1 MKKLASFYRVMAF
14 ILLTSFVYVSCMQNV
29 ISSVELQKDISSEN
43 QIIVKKVTEFKRN
56 GLLDYMYN
64 ESCRVVVDSEND
76 SDIDYEKLR
85 YFVENTEDCVSEIL
99 KEEDG
104 EKSIVVLNAIYG
116 EKTIGDVYDAMEN
129 LSSELATEYEN
140 ALIEVFNEDISGNA
154 RCISD
159 ISTLRDIKINF
170 TPFESTSRAVDLSK
184 SFNWGTVNGYIAA
197 SAAAIAGFL
206 LWHYGGFW
214 TRIGGLVAAG
224 VGVSTMAV
232 IMAVWQK
239 SSDWKIFQNFCTSIY
254 TSVTECVNIYKTF
267 SDSEKAQKF
276 LEILYEKLRKYVE
289 ENPEAITQIDVLL
302 SYIDQ
307 NYTKF
312 STTFDAIKSFWNYY
326 NDNSDFATKMNLI
339 IISTSGVAFV
349 AYGTGFVGIIK
360 GWFSSFSNLIP
371 SWLTVTSNGF
381 SISLGF

>member
-1 MKKLASFYRVMAF
+1 MASFYRVMAF

-64 ESCRVVVDSEND
+64 ESCRVVVDFEND

-129 LSSELATEYEN
+129 LSLELATEYEN

-197 SAAAIAGFL
+197 SAA
-206 LWHYGGFW
+206 
-214 TRIGGLVAAG
+214 
-224 VGVSTMAV
+224 
-232 IMAVWQK
+232 Q
-239 SSDWKIFQNFCTSIY
+239 
-254 TSVTECVNIYKTF
+254 
-267 SDSEKAQKF
+267 
-276 LEILYEKLRKYVE
+276 
-289 ENPEAITQIDVLL
+289 
-302 SYIDQ
+302 
-307 NYTKF
+307 
-312 STTFDAIKSFWNYY
+312 
-326 NDNSDFATKMNLI
+326 
-339 IISTSGVAFV
+339 
-349 AYGTGFVGIIK
+349 
-360 GWFSSFSNLIP
+360 
-371 SWLTVTSNGF
+371 
-381 SISLGF
+381 

>member
-312 STTFDAIKSFWNYY
+312 ANLAEASNSCVSYYISNICLIKKVVSVTT
-326 NDNSDFATKMNLI
+326 ATVAVC
-339 IISTSGVAFV
+339 GVAY
-349 AYGTGFVGIIK
+349 ATGFLATIK
-360 GWFSSFSNLIP
+360 GFISSISNLIP
-371 SWLTVTSNGF
+371 KWLVISGNSL
-381 SISLGF
+381 SINLVW